1 MTIDKIEEFD
11 FGLKDITSLLNYEL
25 GELKYLNF
33 RIYRFKNHL
42 LYNVVFIH
50 KSKWPVRR
58 KYLLKDKKLFYQITA
73 GSDIVKV
80 PCGEIIF

>member
-50 KSKWPVRR
+50 KSKWPVR
-58 KYLLKDKKLFYQITA
+58 
-73 GSDIVKV
+73 
-80 PCGEIIF
+80 